1 MTRPQLLVIATAGIL
16 GSLAVATTTFH
27 QPANAQAIQARVFAE
42 RACLDYGIEPS
53 TTAHESCVA
62 RAARAFDRGEP
73 DIAYMHARATRDA
86 REACVTYG
94 VQPETPGYQQC
105 VATQVERR
113 TSPTM
118 LIRYVPRPID

>member
-27 QPANAQAIQARVFAE
+27 QPANAQAFQARVFAE
-42 RACLDYGIEPS
+42 RACLDYGIAPS
-53 TTAHESCVA
+53 TTAYESCVA
-62 RAARAFDRGEP
+62 RAARAFERGEP

-86 REACVTYG
+86 REACLTYG
-94 VQPETPGYQQC
+94 VQPETLGYQQC

-113 TSPTM
+113 ISPTM